1 MHWEEKETE
10 ATRKAKLE
18 PVEWHLGFA
27 RLRILWMLD
36 PIYLTASCLI
46 DGNLIRL
53 LQARLLSVPSK
64 LLSENHWLANCEL
77 VKVTSGQGGRDRI
90 SGLCLECTQLYGEVG
105 GAWKSKPLTRGEKGK
120 HTLDPLDEAFLIVHL
135 FSLFLSYS
143 LSFFSLLYFFSSLLL
158 LLFLFLLLLF
168 FPLDP

>member
-1 MHWEEKETE
+1 
-10 ATRKAKLE
+10 
-18 PVEWHLGFA
+18 
-27 RLRILWMLD
+27 MLD

-46 DGNLIRL
+46 YGDLIRL

-105 GAWKSKPLTRGEKGK
+105 GA
-120 HTLDPLDEAFLIVHL
+120 
-135 FSLFLSYS
+135 
-143 LSFFSLLYFFSSLLL
+143 
-158 LLFLFLLLLF
+158 
-168 FPLDP
+168 